1 MSYGN
6 TVKIDKSLEFNDS
19 EYDFESLCGATPTL
33 EDTIMDLEDELFWDE
48 ISDYIEERN
57 EMPADDKGAT
67 NIFAAA
73 GFKFSSLREQS

>member
-57 EMPADDKGAT
+57 EMPADGKGAT

-73 GFKFSSLREQS
+73 GFKFSSLRKQS